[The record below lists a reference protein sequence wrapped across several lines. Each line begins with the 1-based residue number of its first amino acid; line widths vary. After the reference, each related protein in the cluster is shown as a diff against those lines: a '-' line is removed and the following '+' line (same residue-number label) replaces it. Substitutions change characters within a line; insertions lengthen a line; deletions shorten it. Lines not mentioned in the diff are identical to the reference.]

1 MSRARPETVRGA
13 TSSRR
18 TAGRARSVA
27 PAPPAALA
35 IAAGLAAAVA
45 NPAGA
50 QQLDLP
56 GGFSATYQ
64 MEVSYGESKIGGGT
78 SDAQPIFENWLD
90 LTGTSGGFNMGLR
103 FVAFAPPDPVI
114 YPDGPDSYGFDFGFG
129 EYLGKYFDA
138 RAGNFYALFGRG
150 LALRSYENRQ
160 LRVDTNLFGFRGAVH
175 LPDGELTGI
184 FGPTVKGN
192 AEDADRGWTE
202 EMTGLDLEYGLP
214 LGFRAGGSWVTTDVP
229 SQGTTTSEPQNMKA
243 ARLSSTV
250 QDVDL
255 YAEFARVD
263 GPATSSGSAEPNVH
277 GTGFYAVATTAI
289 GRLGLLG
296 EYKDYDRLVFDN
308 AAGIAYILPPAGLRE
323 HQYNL
328 LNRHPHQLDTRD
340 EVGFQIEATYHT
352 DAVLEQGKT
361 SFLFNWAY
369 TRNHDPD
376 VQQGNHFDDVYG
388 EISQEFASDAL
399 LVGGLSYQRSFDS
412 PETPDPLLTLWT
424 PLADYRRPLGE
435 RYGLHLQYEHQH
447 ASSDRLGS
455 YDTEFIVIEG
465 SRSPNLSVSM
475 LIESTNKSDVQ
486 LALQGEDD
494 TFFLGGEIAYTL
506 FDQHELT
513 LFVGSRNAGFVCVGG
528 VCRFEPAFDGAELK
542 LISRF

>member
-1 MSRARPETVRGA
+1 MSRAAKVAHR
-13 TSSRR
+13 
-18 TAGRARSVA
+18 GRAANEGTGRACEDA
-27 PAPPAALA
+27 PAPPVAFAFAFALA
-35 IAAGLAAAVA
+35 ASVA
-45 NPAGA
+45 SPAGA
-50 QQLDLP
+50 QELDLP

-64 MEVSYGESKIGGGT
+64 MEVSYGESNLGGGT
-78 SDAQPIFENWLD
+78 SDPEPIFENWLD
-90 LTGTSGGFNMGLR
+90 LAGTSGGFTMGLR

-129 EYLGKYFDA
+129 EYLGEHFDA
-138 RAGNFYALFGRG
+138 RGGNFYALFGRG
-150 LALRSYENRQ
+150 LALRSYESRQ
-160 LRVDTNLFGFRGAVH
+160 LRIDTNLLGFKGAVH

-184 FGPTVKGN
+184 FGPSVKGT
-192 AEDADRGWTE
+192 AENADRGRTE
-202 EMTGLDLEYGLP
+202 EIGGLDVEYGLP

-229 SQGTTTSEPQNMKA
+229 SQGTTTNEPQNMKA
-243 ARLSSTV
+243 ARLSNTV

-263 GPATSSGSAEPNVH
+263 GPATSSGSAAPNVH

-340 EVGFQIEATYHT
+340 EVGFQIEATYNT
-352 DAVLEQGKT
+352 DAILDQGKT

-388 EISQEFASDAL
+388 EITQEYGDAL

-412 PETPDPLLTLWT
+412 PEPADPFLTLWT

-435 RYGLHLQYEHQH
+435 RYGLHLQFEHQH

-455 YDTEFIVIEG
+455 FDTEFIVIEG
-465 SRSPNLSVSM
+465 SRSPDLTASL
-475 LIESTNKSDVQ
+475 LIETTNKSETQ
-486 LALQGEDD
+486 LALQGEDE
-494 TFFLGGEIAYTL
+494 TFFLGGEVSYTL
-506 FDQHELT
+506 FEQHELT
-513 LFVGSRNAGFVCVGG
+513 FFVGSRNAGFICVGG
-528 VCRFEPAFDGAELK
+528 VCRYEPAFDGAELK